1 MKAIF
6 AILFLAAIAVGDNV
20 YNEFVQWTM
29 ENGKVYNSAEDH
41 VKRFENY
48 RKNKELVA
56 ALNSQG
62 GAYFELNKFADMS
75 QEEFAATYLHPVPV
89 YAKGTFVPATGVN
102 EDFDWRE
109 KGAVNGVK
117 DQASCGSCW
126 AFSVV
131 ANMETAYYLKYNVL
145 PSLSEQQLV
154 DCDHGCMI
162 TTSGIA
168 CDQGCDGGWMP
179 VAMKYG
185 IKNGMMTEAEYPYQ
199 AVAGTCA
206 YDASKA
212 TYKFTEY
219 KAIGQTEADLME
231 AVKTYGPLSIGVDAT
246 YWSFYKSGLYTSIC
260 STTTMNHGV
269 ALVGYADNYWIIRNS
284 WGTSWGESGYIR
296 VPRADNKC
304 GVCNFANTIIA

>member
-6 AILFLAAIAVGDNV
+6 AILVLAAIAVGDNV

-89 YAKGTFVPATGVN
+89 YAQGTFVPATGVN

-109 KGAVNGVK
+109 KGAVNAVK

-126 AFSVV
+126 AFSVC
-131 ANMETAYYLKYNVL
+131 ANMEGAYFLKHNVL

-154 DCDHGCMI
+154 DCDHGCML
-162 TTSGIA
+162 TSGGIA
-168 CDQGCDGGWMP
+168 CDQACDGGWMP
-179 VAMKYG
+179 VAMKYA

-206 YDASKA
+206 YDSSKA

-269 ALVGYADNYWIIRNS
+269 ALVGFADNYWIIRNS